1 MNSVGSIVKLVIGF
15 SLFVLCTPFAL
26 VCAGE
31 YTQAKDMI
39 ETLSIQQEEPI
50 EEEFNFIAGRSQI
63 DNPTEFNNMCTTG
76 RYNYN
81 TDLVTGAMSFYKD
94 TGIQLYFLS
103 FDFGKEKFETEELLR
118 FQIKNELSSIDN
130 LPYSIV
136 LYDYSTDYDYDEEY
150 YYASSDNLYFGN
162 AVSKYLSTE
171 DIQMINYYIDNAYDL
186 WDYQN
191 RDSELWIT
199 VGKNIA
205 NGYDI
210 GKITGEQ
217 EYTTI
222 DDQIDYYKDELY
234 VSAGIGLTAGV
245 ASVVG
250 LILMVLGV
258 VSIIKNKKDEAERRK
273 AEIEYINARATKD
286 ILEADM
292 EYMDD
297 LVDKYIEEE

>member
-31 YTQAKDMI
+31 YTQAKDII

-118 FQIKNELSSIDN
+118 FQIKNELSSNI
-130 LPYSIV
+130 SIGV
-136 LYDYSTDYDYDEEY
+136 PIGDDKLKIIAKGGYLDITNSANIHPAAPS
-150 YYASSDNLYFGN
+150 YAKRLG
-162 AVSKYLSTE
+162 
-171 DIQMINYYIDNAYDL
+171 
-186 WDYQN
+186 
-191 RDSELWIT
+191 
-199 VGKNIA
+199 
-205 NGYDI
+205 
-210 GKITGEQ
+210 
-217 EYTTI
+217 
-222 DDQIDYYKDELY
+222 
-234 VSAGIGLTAGV
+234 SA
-245 ASVVG
+245 
-250 LILMVLGV
+250 
-258 VSIIKNKKDEAERRK
+258 
-273 AEIEYINARATKD
+273 
-286 ILEADM
+286 
-292 EYMDD
+292 
-297 LVDKYIEEE
+297 